1 MFFFQFSIFLNLAYR
16 CLCLSWLSRLNLKE
30 LKLFNLPIFSF
41 DDPSMIFNLKFY
53 HRFELISDPQFFLA
67 LFIVYNTV
75 NDTVVSTIIASYLI
89 KVVKSQ
95 LLNSN
100 TLQIILIFNKSTTK
114 LCINDCMKINSC
126 A

>member
-1 MFFFQFSIFLNLAYR
+1 M
-16 CLCLSWLSRLNLKE
+16 
-30 LKLFNLPIFSF
+30 PIFSF

-75 NDTVVSTIIASYLI
+75 NDTVVSTIIASYLV

-100 TLQIILIFNKSTTK
+100 TLQIILILIKVQQRGEEGADVETFSIRNWSFTK
-114 LCINDCMKINSC
+114 YFIIVKETHNIQFTK
-126 A
+126 

>member
-1 MFFFQFSIFLNLAYR
+1 M
-16 CLCLSWLSRLNLKE
+16 
-30 LKLFNLPIFSF
+30 PIFSF

-75 NDTVVSTIIASYLI
+75 NDTVVSTIIARYLV

-100 TLQIILIFNKSTTK
+100 TLQIILILIKGEEGADVETFSIRNWSFTK
-114 LCINDCMKINSC
+114 YFIIVKETHNIQFTK
-126 A
+126 